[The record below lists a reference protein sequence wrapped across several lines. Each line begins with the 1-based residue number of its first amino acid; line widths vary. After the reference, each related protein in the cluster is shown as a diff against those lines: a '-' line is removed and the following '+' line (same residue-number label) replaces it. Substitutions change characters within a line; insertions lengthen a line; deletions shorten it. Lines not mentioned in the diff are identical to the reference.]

1 MLEPRIPAKALNNQV
16 FAHITHRSEPVTL
29 VTSGNHRELLI
40 FFTFN
45 SPATLLILGFP
56 WLGLHNPHIDW
67 SGQWIASWSLFC
79 HSNCLTST
87 CPHGPVN
94 PHTIHGTAPDL
105 TSVPSEYHDLQEV
118 FSKQKSLSLPP
129 NRPYDSVIYFL
140 QGSATYQPPVQPVCA
155 WMSGHGEVYLGIFAA
170 GIISLSSFPVGANFF
185 FVRKKDG
192 TLWPCIDYRKLNDI
206 TIKNKYPFPL
216 INSAFEP
223 LQGAT
228 VFTKLDLCNT
238 YHLVCIRKG
247 DK

>member
-16 FAHITHRSEPVTL
+16 FAHITHQSEPVTL
-29 VTSGNHRELLI
+29 VTSGNHRELL
-40 FFTFN
+40 
-45 SPATLLILGFP
+45 TL
-56 WLGLHNPHIDW
+56 
-67 SGQWIASWSLFC
+67 
-79 HSNCLTST
+79 
-87 CPHGPVN
+87 GPVN
-94 PHTIHGTAPDL
+94 PHTIHGTAPAL

-118 FSKQKSLSLPP
+118 FSKQKALSLPP

-140 QGSATYQPPVQPVCA
+140 QGSATYQPPVQPVCT
-155 WMSGHGEVYLGIFAA
+155 WMSGHGEVYPGIFAA
-170 GIISLSSFPVGANFF
+170 GIISLSSFPVGASFF
-185 FVRKKDG
+185 FVGKKDG

-216 INSAFEP
+216 INSAFEH

-228 VFTKLDLCNT
+228 VFTKLDLRNT